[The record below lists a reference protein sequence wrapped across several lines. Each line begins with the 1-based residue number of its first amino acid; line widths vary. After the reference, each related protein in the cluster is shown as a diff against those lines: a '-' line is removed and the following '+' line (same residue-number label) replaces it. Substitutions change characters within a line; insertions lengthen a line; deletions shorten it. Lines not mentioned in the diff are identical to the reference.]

1 MHISFLY
8 RSDRR
13 GRIIRNEAA
22 AAQIKEQ
29 VKKAAMEQAD
39 DEVEAAKHALRL
51 FDAAEAHDRSVNA
64 LLVLSSCHLELT
76 QPGEVVQTCLDH
88 LRHWEMAP
96 LCEQPQDHALLS
108 LLYAQVGRAFFL
120 LQRYDVAVDTLHS
133 ALRVCPHDSGYRGTV
148 LQNLGAALNAA
159 GGCLRV
165 CVSACSCVCNWASD
179 HCC

>member
-1 MHISFLY
+1 MHHPTTLVQ
-8 RSDRR
+8 D
-13 GRIIRNEAA
+13 A
-22 AAQIKEQ
+22 
-29 VKKAAMEQAD
+29 
-39 DEVEAAKHALRL
+39 VEAAKHALRL